1 MVSASAQEVPDP
13 EFQAA
18 WSEPA
23 AREAFRHSAGLRI
36 AEHLYQARTRVLS
49 LAVLQ
54 ITWQL
59 RKCRPHP
66 PPQFHAGASDPAGL
80 QWGFRRRFLQWPCPQ
95 AQGRA
100 ERGPTRGRAGPGGEP
115 ANTEHRADEP
125 RQRQARGN
133 EAAATCA
140 HGCVPRSG
148 AAAAHGRR
156 VCAFPRD
163 GAHPAPPLRS
173 RASTSRVWE
182 GRRPG
187 TWRVLD
193 PARPPLRNSSE
204 GKDGSEKQGRRHLL
218 PPSRTQVKV
227 AAGEGCPP
235 NRDNTP

>member
-1 MVSASAQEVPDP
+1 MQTP
-13 EFQAA
+13 
-18 WSEPA
+18 
-23 AREAFRHSAGLRI
+23 
-36 AEHLYQARTRVLS
+36 
-49 LAVLQ
+49 
-54 ITWQL
+54 
-59 RKCRPHP
+59 PH
-66 PPQFHAGASDPAGL
+66 PQFHAGASDPAGL

-95 AQGRA
+95 AQGQA

-133 EAAATCA
+133 EAAATWA

-148 AAAAHGRR
+148 TAAAHGRR

-193 PARPPLRNSSE
+193 PARPPLRRKQFRRKRRLRKARPDAPSAAKQNTGE
-204 GKDGSEKQGRRHLL
+204 GGRR
-218 PPSRTQVKV
+218 
-227 AAGEGCPP
+227 
-235 NRDNTP
+235 